1 MALNSQ
7 IDKDSAINKGK
18 NESQFTGL
26 EPSIK
31 GGDSGTKTSSS
42 TGIKE
47 GNSGK
52 LFAGGE

>member
-7 IDKDSAINKGK
+7 IDKDGNINKGK

-26 EPSIK
+26 NPAIK
-31 GGDSGTKTSSS
+31 GGDNGTKTSSS

-47 GNSGK
+47 GSTGK
-52 LFAGGE
+52 MFAGE